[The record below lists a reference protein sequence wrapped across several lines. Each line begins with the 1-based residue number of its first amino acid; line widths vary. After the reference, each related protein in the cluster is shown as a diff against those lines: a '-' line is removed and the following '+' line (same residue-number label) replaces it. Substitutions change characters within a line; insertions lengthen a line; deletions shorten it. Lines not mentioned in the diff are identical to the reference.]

1 MKKPHYVCFDMD
13 GVIID
18 SEPAHFDAFRVVLED
33 LTGTLMTQY
42 TYATYFAG
50 KTDRQGFIDY
60 FLSINYSPS
69 VSLEELI
76 DHKSRVYNR
85 SSFTKIR
92 TYPNTTAFLK
102 IIPND
107 WHCALVTSS
116 TLSEVGSILNHFNLR
131 RYFSVIVTADDIKH
145 SKPNPE
151 GYILAANLLGIDPS
165 HCTAIEDSPSGVQ
178 AALSA
183 NMQCIALTTTHSKHS
198 LQAATIVTSHLS
210 ADLFNL

>member
-1 MKKPHYVCFDMD
+1 MD

-18 SEPAHFDAFRVVLED
+18 SEPAHFDAFHAVLKD
-33 LTGTLMTQY
+33 LTATLLTQRAY
-42 TYATYFAG
+42 TTYFAG

-85 SSFTKIR
+85 SSFTKVQ
-92 TYPNTTAFLK
+92 TYSDTIGFLK
-102 IIPND
+102 IMPSD
-107 WHCALVTSS
+107 WQCALVTSS
-116 TLSEVGSILNHFNLR
+116 TRSEVDTVLKYFNIR
-131 RYFSVIVTADDIKH
+131 KYFSVIVTADDIKH

-151 GYILAANLLGIDPS
+151 GYILAANLLGTEPS
-165 HCTAIEDSPSGVQ
+165 HCIAIEDSPSGVQ

-183 NMQCIALTTTHSKHS
+183 NMECIALTTTHSKHS
-198 LQAATIVTSHLS
+198 LQAATVVTSHLS
-210 ADLFNL
+210 TNLFNL